1 MDTSTFSPELAQ
13 IEQQLAHAIDL
24 YAEGEDAK
32 ADTQVERAVETLR
45 GHLQGPERRSALMLW
60 AMALQMIREP
70 QMALLRY
77 EEVLKDNPEDEE
89 ALWQSVQIFLV
100 DLELPDSA
108 RKILEERLLPLSDKQ
123 DYKDALHMA
132 RLAVGERPGKEAE
145 LAAAAAAAKGE
156 EPEA

>member
-1 MDTSTFSPELAQ
+1 VDTSTLSPELAQ

-32 ADTQVERAVETLR
+32 ADTRVERAVEALR
-45 GHLQGPERRSALMLW
+45 GHFQGPERRNALMLW

-77 EEVLKDNPEDEE
+77 EEILKDNPSDEE
-89 ALWQSVQIFLV
+89 ALWQSVQIFLI

-145 LAAAAAAAKGE
+145 LAVAASKDSAPGA
-156 EPEA
+156 

>member
-1 MDTSTFSPELAQ
+1 VDTSKLSPELAQ
-13 IEQQLAHAIDL
+13 LEQQLAHAIDL

-32 ADTQVERAVETLR
+32 ADARVERTVEALR
-45 GHLQGPERRSALMLW
+45 GFLQGPERRGALMLW

-77 EEVLKDNPEDEE
+77 EEVLKEDPSDEE

-108 RKILEERLLPLSDKQ
+108 RKILEERLLPISDRQ
-123 DYKDALHMA
+123 EYRDALLMA
-132 RLAVGERPGKEAE
+132 RLAVGERPSRDTEP
-145 LAAAAAAAKGE
+145 AA
-156 EPEA
+156 

>member
-32 ADTQVERAVETLR
+32 ADTRVERAVERLR

-77 EEVLKDNPEDEE
+77 EDVLKDNPSDEE

-108 RKILEERLLPLSDKQ
+108 RKILEERLLPIADKQ

-145 LAAAAAAAKGE
+145 LAAAAIKE
-156 EPEA
+156 DKSED